1 MRKEIDS
8 SQLSVFVFIAV
19 MALKIFLA
27 PGLLIKYSGRDGWI
41 SMLIFVIIELAIL
54 LMVLFIIKLNPDK
67 SLYEVLKFGLGKIG
81 AKIFLA
87 VICVFFGVKLI
98 IMLGELKLFF
108 NTSILKSID
117 FVVCLIVLLFML
129 AVFASKG
136 LRPVGRMAQIFFPFV
151 IAALAI
157 LFLLTVGNLEL
168 KGLTPVIFD
177 KDEILGT
184 LTKFPIWFGD
194 VAVLLVF
201 TGKVKQKKRF
211 ILGSMVSALISS
223 AAVMY
228 FAIVLFAT
236 YGDYPVIIDYGHN
249 ISNMVVYSSGSY
261 LFGRFDIPIFCVW
274 MISIFIQIIINFYAI
289 SSFLCNVAGKGSD
302 GLWGIV
308 LAVILFVLCQF
319 VFNTKSSLFELGTG
333 FPRWLCLAVEV
344 VLPVIMLIISLI
356 ERRKKKD
363 SEDDISKE
371 SNTD

>member
-8 SQLSVFVFIAV
+8 SQLSVFVFMAV

-41 SMLIFVIIELAIL
+41 SMLVFVAIELVVL
-54 LMVLFIIKLNPDK
+54 LMILFIIKLNPDK
-67 SLYEVLKFGLGKIG
+67 DLYEVLKYGVGNIG
-81 AKIFLA
+81 AKIVLL
-87 VICVFFGVKLI
+87 ITSLFFGIKLI

-129 AVFASKG
+129 VVFSAKG

-151 IAALAI
+151 LIALVVLFALT
-157 LFLLTVGNLEL
+157 FGNLDIN
-168 KGLTPVIFD
+168 GLNPVVFD

-184 LTKFPIWFGD
+184 LSKFPIWFGD

-201 TGKVKQKKRF
+201 TGKVKQKKRLV
-211 ILGSMVSALISS
+211 LGSMISAFISS

-236 YGDYPVIIDYGHN
+236 YGDYPVIIDYGHT

-261 LFGRFDIPIFCVW
+261 LFGRFDIPIFCLW
-274 MISIFIQIIINFYAI
+274 MISIFVQVIITFYAI
-289 SSFLCNVAGKGSD
+289 ASFMGKIIGKGSD
-302 GLWGIV
+302 AVWAIV
-308 LAVILFVLCQF
+308 VAVALFLLCQF
-319 VFNTKSSLFELGTG
+319 VFKTKSSLFELGTG
-333 FPRWLCLAVEV
+333 LPRWLCLAVEV
-344 VLPVIMLIISLI
+344 FLPAILLVISIVEKLK
-356 ERRKKKD
+356 EKK
-363 SEDDISKE
+363 ENDISQK